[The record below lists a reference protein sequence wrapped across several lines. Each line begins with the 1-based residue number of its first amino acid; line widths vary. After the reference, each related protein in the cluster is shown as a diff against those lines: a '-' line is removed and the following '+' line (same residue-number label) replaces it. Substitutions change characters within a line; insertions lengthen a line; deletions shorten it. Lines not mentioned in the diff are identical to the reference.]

1 VIGRGRASLTVAAV
15 FAALLV
21 PAADALAQGSAG
33 TPGLPGQGSGN
44 LITPFAPQ
52 GPTLTQPTTTP
63 TVVSTSTNG
72 AGLTG
77 TDAIAIGI
85 GAVLVLGGISF
96 FIWRD
101 ARKRAPVRQHAATA
115 AAGGGS
121 GPRQRPQKSRKLS
134 PAERRRR
141 KRGKAR

>member
-1 VIGRGRASLTVAAV
+1 VAAL
-15 FAALLV
+15 AL
-21 PAADALAQGSAG
+21 PAVALAQGSG
-33 TPGLPGQGSGN
+33 TPVLPGQGPSN
-44 LITPFAPQ
+44 ALTPFNNPAPI
-52 GPTLTQPTTTP
+52 PTQAPP
-63 TVVSTSTNG
+63 TVNPVTTSTTG
-72 AGLTG
+72 GGLNG
-77 TDAIAIGI
+77 TDGVAIGI
-85 GAVLVLGGISF
+85 GAMLVLGGISF

-134 PAERRRR
+134 PAEKRRR

>member
-1 VIGRGRASLTVAAV
+1 MKRGGASLIAATLL
-15 FAALLV
+15 AALLL
-21 PAADALAQGSAG
+21 PAPGALAQGSG
-33 TPGLPGQGSGN
+33 TPVLPGQGPSN
-44 LITPFAPQ
+44 ALTPFTPQSPIPAQTAP
-52 GPTLTQPTTTP
+52 TP
-63 TVVSTSTNG
+63 TVPSATTSTSS
-72 AGLTG
+72 GLNG
-77 TDAIAIGI
+77 TDGVAIGI

>member
-1 VIGRGRASLTVAAV
+1 MGRGRASLTVAIV
-15 FAALLV
+15 VAALLL
-21 PAADALAQGSAG
+21 PAAGALAQGSSA
-33 TPGLPGQGSGN
+33 TPVLPGQSSN
-44 LITPFAPQ
+44 AITPFTPQ
-52 GPTLTQPTTTP
+52 GPTPTQTAPP
-63 TVVSTSTNG
+63 TVTPAPTSTT
-72 AGLTG
+72 ASGLTG
-77 TDAIAIGI
+77 TGAVAIAI

-101 ARKRAPVRQHAATA
+101 ARKRAPVRQHATA
-115 AAGGGS
+115 AAGAGT